1 MADLRKVLVT
11 WNGATG
17 LPGLSVFYT
26 LAADDATANLG
37 TFFTAIKGFFPGG
50 MSWSIPAAGD
60 QVSDNSGQ
68 LTGGWVGG
76 TAATVT
82 ASGTTK
88 YAAGTGTFVQWGTS
102 IIVNNRRLKGRTFLA
117 PLTGDQYDTDGT
129 ILTATVGTMNT
140 ALATLVGLGK
150 LRVFHRP
157 PVHTFSGGTSSVITS
172 GVCADKATSLRT
184 RRN

>member
-1 MADLRKVLVT
+1 MADLRKVLVV

-26 LAADDATANLG
+26 LAADDVTTNLG
-37 TFFTAIKGFFPGG
+37 TFFTSIKTLFPTG
-50 MSWSIPAAGD
+50 MSWTIPAAGD
-60 QVSDNSGQ
+60 QISDNSGQ

-82 ASGTTK
+82 CNGVTK

-117 PLTGDQYDTDGT
+117 PLCNDQYDTDGT
-129 ILTATVGTMNT
+129 ILTASVTTMNT
-140 ALATLVGLGK
+140 ALATLVGTGK

-172 GVCADKATSLRT
+172 GVCADKTTSLRT
-184 RRN
+184 RRA

>member
-26 LAADDATANLG
+26 LAADDVTTNLG
-37 TFFTAIKGFFPGG
+37 TFFTAIKALFPAG
-50 MSWSIPAAGD
+50 MTWSIPSAGD

-82 ASGTTK
+82 ATGGGS

-117 PLTGDQYDTDGT
+117 PLSSTQYDTDGT
-129 ILTATVGTMNT
+129 ISAAPVTTMNT
-140 ALATLVGLGK
+140 ALSTLVGVSK

-184 RRN
+184 RRT

>member
-26 LAADDATANLG
+26 LAADDVTTNLG
-37 TFFTAIKGFFPGG
+37 TFFTAIKGLFPTG
-50 MSWSIPAAGD
+50 MTWSIPAAGD
-60 QVSDNSGQ
+60 QISDNSGQ

-82 ASGTTK
+82 CTGVTK
-88 YAAGTGTFVQWGTS
+88 YAAGTGSFVQWGTA

-117 PLTGDQYDTDGT
+117 PLSNDQYDTDGT
-129 ILTATVGTMNT
+129 ILTASVTTLNT
-140 ALATLVGLGK
+140 ALGTLVGAGK

-157 PVHTFSGGTSSVITS
+157 PRHTFSGGTSAVITS
-172 GVCADKATSLRT
+172 GVCADKTTSLRT
-184 RRN
+184 RRS

>member
-26 LAADDATANLG
+26 LAADDVTTNLG
-37 TFFTAIKGFFPGG
+37 TFFTAIKALFPNG
-50 MSWSIPAAGD
+50 MSWTIPAAGD
-60 QVSDNSGQ
+60 QISDNSGQ

-76 TAATVT
+76 TAATIT
-82 ASGTTK
+82 ATGGTS

-117 PLTGDQYDTDGT
+117 PLSTTQYDTDGT
-129 ILTATVGTMNT
+129 ILTAAVTTLNT
-140 ALATLVGLGK
+140 NLATLVGAGK

-157 PVHTFSGGTSSVITS
+157 PKHTFSGGTSAVITS
-172 GVCADKATSLRT
+172 GVCADKTTSLRT
-184 RRN
+184 RRS